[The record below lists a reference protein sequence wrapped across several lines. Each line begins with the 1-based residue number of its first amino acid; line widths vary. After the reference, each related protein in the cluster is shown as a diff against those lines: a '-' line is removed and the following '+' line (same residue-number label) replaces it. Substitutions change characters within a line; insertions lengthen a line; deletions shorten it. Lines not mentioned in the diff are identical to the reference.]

1 MGSSHGTSVPSTCMA
16 AAMPPLPLLS
26 PSRFFWKVFQKSE
39 RFSATFCGGAGWPF
53 WGSVSGASESARRRR
68 GRPEYGGPSLREATD
83 RRRPNPEAGGAR
95 RGPFAGRERLRASR
109 RQRAFRPGCGN
120 GNGIGNAGR
129 SPSPHWREWRSR
141 LSGVQTG
148 IQGNGSAQG
157 TSKGKIVHCTEH
169 IVSFSTNQGTNF
181 CTLIRS
187 FRRCV
192 GPGGLFCPARRGDPA
207 KNGADDVPGAGS
219 VFPYFVVR

>member
-1 MGSSHGTSVPSTCMA
+1 
-16 AAMPPLPLLS
+16 MPPLPLLS
-26 PSRFFWKVFQKSE
+26 HRVSSGNCSRSRSAFPQ
-39 RFSATFCGGAGWPF
+39 RFAGVPAGLFGARLRGPR
-53 WGSVSGASESARRRR
+53 ESARRRR
-68 GRPEYGGPSLREATD
+68 GRPGYGGPSLRAATD

-95 RGPFAGRERLRASR
+95 REPFAGRERLRASR

-187 FRRCV
+187 FRRCA
-192 GPGGLFCPARRGDPA
+192 GPGGPFCPARRGDPA

>member
-1 MGSSHGTSVPSTCMA
+1 MA

-53 WGSVSGASESARRRR
+53 GLGFGASGVGAEASWSPGIR
-68 GRPEYGGPSLREATD
+68 GTIAPGGNGSSPS
-83 RRRPNPEAGGAR
+83 NPEAGGAR